1 MLQWG
6 GGGGH
11 WVDSWTTGSPP
22 PSAEAD
28 ILQKYP
34 DNRLLSQYT
43 LYSFIPKYL
52 FEQFRRIPTFIS
64 LYFPYS

>member
-1 MLQWG
+1 MWA
-6 GGGGH
+6 
-11 WVDSWTTGSPP
+11 TGSPP